1 MWAII
6 VAVPLALSP
15 AVFERVQS
23 ACGVETLTPTVVET
37 PVLDAFNEQVAAYL
51 RLQDAV
57 RRHLALQRL
66 FADPEDLFNAM
77 RSMQA
82 GIRAAR
88 PDARPGSMFTP
99 AVSALIR
106 EGKTVQIPNIIQT
119 QRKLGMETLNDALLN
134 LVKIKQVEPDE
145 AYNKSVEK
153 KDMAMKLKA
162 IGYAVTSAGQDD

>member
-23 ACGVETLTPTVVET
+23 ACGVETLTPSVVET

-66 FADPEDLFNAM
+66 FADPAVSYIHVHN
-77 RSMQA
+77 
-82 GIRAAR
+82 
-88 PDARPGSMFTP
+88 ARPGCYSGRIDR
-99 AVSALIR
+99 A
-106 EGKTVQIPNIIQT
+106 
-119 QRKLGMETLNDALLN
+119 
-134 LVKIKQVEPDE
+134 
-145 AYNKSVEK
+145 
-153 KDMAMKLKA
+153 
-162 IGYAVTSAGQDD
+162 